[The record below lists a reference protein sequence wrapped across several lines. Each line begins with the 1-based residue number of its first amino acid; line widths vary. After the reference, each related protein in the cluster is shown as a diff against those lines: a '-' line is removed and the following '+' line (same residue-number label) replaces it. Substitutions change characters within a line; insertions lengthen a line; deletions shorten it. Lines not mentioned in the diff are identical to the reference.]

1 MEVNNF
7 KMKNIILL
15 ICVITALSIQ
25 AQKINWNN
33 VGPFP
38 IEEKGGIIFYN
49 IDGEKC
55 SDILYDKDQ
64 DDRYII
70 RDYNLYPVKKNGL
83 WGCINHEGKQIIP
96 CEYNHQLCP
105 IIIEGEV
112 YIPITNR
119 STGLRGVLNAYGKT
133 IIPCEYKDIEILE
146 YSYPKKYHLLFVQNV
161 NGKWGAINVKGEIV
175 IPIIYDEPQS
185 GKPSNLGLVFFRK
198 GDKWGGFNENG
209 KNVLPF
215 FFNYS
220 AQQPM
225 FTKQNVIVQT
235 MDKTWFACDKNG
247 NKKKL
252 NMDSQDEL
260 YIYPDDNILIAYTP
274 GKGDALF
281 DVASNKYV
289 SGRFYQ
295 IKLGYQRKFVADV
308 ETTNGFKSFIINDKG
323 QRISS
328 NEYDEVHYL
337 DYGYLEVKKDNRYG
351 VIDYKDRIIV
361 PFEYENS
368 NDINTLT
375 PNLFVVRKNGK
386 AGIVNLN
393 NQIVLDFL
401 YDGIA
406 FDEKT
411 KLIEITKDNKYN
423 FLDNKWNLGTSWVND
438 RLNREIEKYHYLY
451 SIEKSDV
458 DENIP
463 YNSTKNYD
471 TYVVIIANEN
481 YDESN
486 ISKVQFANNDGKSFH
501 DYCTNTLG
509 IPLKNIKYIED
520 ATFNQI
526 RYSINWISNIVKVQ
540 EKQPN
545 IIFYYSGHG
554 VPDETSRN
562 AFLLPSDGLAND
574 SQSGYS
580 LDLLYKQLG
589 ELHTNKTIVFLD
601 ACFSGTTREGK
612 MISMDSKGVAIK
624 SRPVQPK
631 GNMVVLSA
639 AQGDETAYPY
649 KKMKHGMFTYF
660 LLKKLQ
666 ETKGDASLGDLESY
680 INKQVRQNSVV
691 ENGKIQTP
699 TVSVSDKM
707 SLIWKS
713 LKLK

>member
-1 MEVNNF
+1 
-7 KMKNIILL
+7 MKNIILL

-96 CEYNHQLCP
+96 CEYNHELCP

-161 NGKWGAINVKGEIV
+161 NGKWGAINAKGEIV

-215 FFNYS
+215 IFNYS

-225 FTKQNVIVQT
+225 FTNQSVIVQT
-235 MDKTWFACDKNG
+235 TNKTWFACDKNG

-252 NMDSQDEL
+252 NIDSQDAFN
-260 YIYPDDNILIAYTP
+260 IYPDDNILIAHTP

-295 IKLGYQRKFVADV
+295 IALGYQRKFVALI
-308 ETTNGFKSFIINDKG
+308 ETTNGYKAFIINDKG

-328 NEYDEVHYL
+328 HEYDEIHYL
-337 DYGYLEVKKDNRYG
+337 HYGYIEVKKDGKYG
-351 VIDYKDRIIV
+351 VIDYNDRIII
-361 PFEYENS
+361 PFEYENF

-375 PNLFVVRKNGK
+375 PNLFSVRRNGREGVVNS
-386 AGIVNLN
+386 N
-393 NQIVLDFL
+393 NQNVVDFL

-612 MISMDSKGVAIK
+612 MISMDSKGVTIK

-631 GNMVVLSA
+631 GTMVVLSA

>member
-1 MEVNNF
+1 
-7 KMKNIILL
+7 MKNIILL

-96 CEYNHQLCP
+96 CEYNHELCP

-161 NGKWGAINVKGEIV
+161 NGKWGAINAKGEIV

-215 FFNYS
+215 IFNYS

-225 FTKQNVIVQT
+225 FTNQSVIVQT
-235 MDKTWFACDKNG
+235 TNKTWFACDKNG

-252 NMDSQDEL
+252 NIDSQDAFN
-260 YIYPDDNILIAYTP
+260 IYPDDNILIAHTP

-295 IKLGYQRKFVADV
+295 IALGYQRKFVALI
-308 ETTNGFKSFIINDKG
+308 ETTNGYKAFIINDKG

-328 NEYDEVHYL
+328 HEYDEIHYL
-337 DYGYLEVKKDNRYG
+337 YYGYIEVKKDGKYG
-351 VIDYKDRIIV
+351 VIDYNDRIII
-361 PFEYENS
+361 PFEYENF

-375 PNLFVVRKNGK
+375 PNLFSVRRNGREGVVNS
-386 AGIVNLN
+386 N
-393 NQIVLDFL
+393 NQNVVDFL

-612 MISMDSKGVAIK
+612 MISMDSKGVTIK

-631 GNMVVLSA
+631 GTMVVLSA

>member
-1 MEVNNF
+1 
-7 KMKNIILL
+7 MKNIILL

-96 CEYNHQLCP
+96 CEYNHELCP

-112 YIPITNR
+112 YIPVTNR
-119 STGLRGVLNAYGKT
+119 STGLWGILNAYGKT
-133 IIPCEYKDIEILE
+133 IIPCEYKEIEKLE
-146 YSYPKKYHLLFVQNV
+146 YSYPKMYHLLFVQNV

-198 GDKWGGFNENG
+198 GDKWGGFNEDG

-215 FFNYS
+215 ILNYS

-260 YIYPDDNILIAYTP
+260 YIYPDDNILIAHTP

-289 SGRFYQ
+289 SGRFYD
-295 IKLGYQRKFVADV
+295 IALGYQRKFVAQIK
-308 ETTNGFKSFIINDKG
+308 TTNGYKAFIINDKG

-328 NEYDEVHYL
+328 HEYDEIHYL
-337 DYGYLEVKKDNRYG
+337 DYGYIEVKKDGKYG
-351 VIDYKDRIIV
+351 VIDYNDRIII
-361 PFEYENS
+361 PFEYENF

-375 PNLFVVRKNGK
+375 PNLFSVRRNGREGVVNS
-386 AGIVNLN
+386 N
-393 NQIVLDFL
+393 NQNVVDFL

-486 ISKVQFANNDGKSFH
+486 ISKVQFAKNDGKSFH

-526 RYSINWISNIVKVQ
+526 RYSINWISNI
-540 EKQPN
+540 
-545 IIFYYSGHG
+545 GH
-554 VPDETSRN
+554 
-562 AFLLPSDGLAND
+562 
-574 SQSGYS
+574 
-580 LDLLYKQLG
+580 
-589 ELHTNKTIVFLD
+589 
-601 ACFSGTTREGK
+601 
-612 MISMDSKGVAIK
+612 
-624 SRPVQPK
+624 
-631 GNMVVLSA
+631 
-639 AQGDETAYPY
+639 
-649 KKMKHGMFTYF
+649 
-660 LLKKLQ
+660 
-666 ETKGDASLGDLESY
+666 
-680 INKQVRQNSVV
+680 
-691 ENGKIQTP
+691 
-699 TVSVSDKM
+699 VS
-707 SLIWKS
+707 
-713 LKLK
+713 

>member
-96 CEYNHQLCP
+96 CEYNHELCP

-161 NGKWGAINVKGEIV
+161 NGKWGAINAKGEIV

-215 FFNYS
+215 IFNYS

-225 FTKQNVIVQT
+225 FTNQSVIVQT
-235 MDKTWFACDKNG
+235 TNKTWFACDKNG

-252 NMDSQDEL
+252 NIDSQDAFN
-260 YIYPDDNILIAYTP
+260 IYPDDNILIAHTP

-295 IKLGYQRKFVADV
+295 IALGYQRKFVALI
-308 ETTNGFKSFIINDKG
+308 ETTNGYKAFIINDKG

-328 NEYDEVHYL
+328 HEYDEIHYL
-337 DYGYLEVKKDNRYG
+337 HYGYIEVKKDGKYG
-351 VIDYKDRIIV
+351 VIDYNNRIII
-361 PFEYENS
+361 PFEYENF

-375 PNLFVVRKNGK
+375 PNLFSVRRNGREGVVNS
-386 AGIVNLN
+386 N
-393 NQIVLDFL
+393 NQNVVDFL

-612 MISMDSKGVAIK
+612 MISMDSKGVTIK

>member
-1 MEVNNF
+1 M
-7 KMKNIILL
+7 
-15 ICVITALSIQ
+15 
-25 AQKINWNN
+25 
-33 VGPFP
+33 
-38 IEEKGGIIFYN
+38 
-49 IDGEKC
+49 
-55 SDILYDKDQ
+55 
-64 DDRYII
+64 
-70 RDYNLYPVKKNGL
+70 

-96 CEYNHQLCP
+96 CEYNHQLWP

-119 STGLRGVLNAYGKT
+119 STGLWGVLNAYGKT

-198 GDKWGGFNENG
+198 GDKWGGFNEDG

-215 FFNYS
+215 IFNYS

-235 MDKTWFACDKNG
+235 MDNTWFACDKNG

-252 NMDSQDEL
+252 NIDSCERL
-260 YIYPDDNILIAYTP
+260 NTYPDDNLLVVSMYHS
-274 GKGDALF
+274 DALF
-281 DVASNKYV
+281 DVTSNKYV

-295 IKLGYQRKFVADV
+295 IALEYQRKFVADV

-337 DYGYLEVKKDNRYG
+337 EYGYLEVKKDNRYG
-351 VIDYKDRIIV
+351 VIDYNDRIIV

-368 NDINTLT
+368 SDINTLT
-375 PNLFVVRKNGK
+375 PNMFVVIKNGK
-386 AGIVNLN
+386 TGIVNLN
-393 NQIVLDFL
+393 NQKVLDFL
-401 YDGIA
+401 YDYISI
-406 FDEKT
+406 DKKT
-411 KLIEITKDNKYN
+411 KLLEVTNDNKYN
-423 FLDNKWNLGTSWVND
+423 FLDDKCNLVISWVND
-438 RLNREIEKYHYLY
+438 ELNLEIEKYHYLY

-463 YNSTKNYD
+463 YNNTKNND

-486 ISKVQFANNDGKSFH
+486 ISKVQFAKNDGKSFH

-509 IPLKNIKYIED
+509 IPLENIKYIED
-520 ATFNQI
+520 ATLNKI
-526 RYSINWISNIVKVQ
+526 RYGINWISNIVKVQ

-545 IIFYYSGHG
+545 VIFYYSGHG

-562 AFLLPSDGLAND
+562 AYLLPSDGLAND
-574 SQSGYS
+574 FQSGYS

-589 ELHTNKTIVFLD
+589 ELHTNKTIVLLD

-612 MISMDSKGVAIK
+612 MMTTDSKGVAIK
-624 SRPVQPK
+624 SKPVQPK

-639 AQGDETAYPY
+639 SQGDETAYPY
-649 KKMKHGMFTYF
+649 KKKKHGMFTYF

-666 ETKGDASLGDLESY
+666 ETKGNVSLGELETY
-680 INKQVRQNSVV
+680 LNKKVNQQSFV
-691 ENGKIQTP
+691 EIGKFQTP
-699 TVSVSDKM
+699 TVNVSN
-707 SLIWKS
+707 SLTEKWKA
-713 LKLK
+713 LKIY

>member
-1 MEVNNF
+1 
-7 KMKNIILL
+7 MKNIILL

-96 CEYNHQLCP
+96 CEYNHELCP

-198 GDKWGGFNENG
+198 GDKWGGFNEDG

-215 FFNYS
+215 IFNYS

-295 IKLGYQRKFVADV
+295 IKLEYQRKFVADV

-328 NEYDEVHYL
+328 NEYDEVDYL

-351 VIDYKDRIIV
+351 VIDYNDRIIV

-401 YDGIA
+401 YDGVSI
-406 FDEKT
+406 DEKT
-411 KLIEITKDNKYN
+411 KLLEVSNDNKYN
-423 FLDNKWNLGTSWVND
+423 FLDDKWNLAISWVNFND
-438 RLNREIEKYHYLY
+438 ELNYEIEKYHYLY

-463 YNSTKNYD
+463 YNSTKNND

-486 ISKVQFANNDGKSFH
+486 ISKVQFAKNDGKSFH

-562 AFLLPSDGLAND
+562 AYLLPSDGLAND

>member
-96 CEYNHQLCP
+96 CEYNHELCP

-198 GDKWGGFNENG
+198 GDKWGGFNEDG

-215 FFNYS
+215 IFNYS

-295 IKLGYQRKFVADV
+295 IALGYQRKFVALI
-308 ETTNGFKSFIINDKG
+308 ETTNGYKAFIINDKG

-328 NEYDEVHYL
+328 HEYDEIHYL
-337 DYGYLEVKKDNRYG
+337 DYGYIEVKKDGKYG
-351 VIDYKDRIIV
+351 VIDYNDRIII
-361 PFEYENS
+361 PFEYENF

-375 PNLFVVRKNGK
+375 PNLFSVRRNGREGVVNS
-386 AGIVNLN
+386 N
-393 NQIVLDFL
+393 NQNVVDFL

>member
-1 MEVNNF
+1 
-7 KMKNIILL
+7 MKNIILL

-96 CEYNHQLCP
+96 CEYNHELCP

-215 FFNYS
+215 IFNYS

-351 VIDYKDRIIV
+351 VIDYNDRIIV

-375 PNLFVVRKNGK
+375 PNLFVVSKNGK

-540 EKQPN
+540 EKHPN

>member
-1 MEVNNF
+1 
-7 KMKNIILL
+7 MKNIILL

-96 CEYNHQLCP
+96 CEYNHELCP

-215 FFNYS
+215 IFNYS

-235 MDKTWFACDKNG
+235 MDKTWLACDKNG

-260 YIYPDDNILIAYTP
+260 HIYPDDNILIANTP
-274 GKGDALF
+274 GKGEALF

-289 SGRFYQ
+289 SGRFDQ
-295 IKLGYQRKFVADV
+295 IKLEYQRKFVADV

-328 NEYDEVHYL
+328 NEYDEVDYL
-337 DYGYLEVKKDNRYG
+337 DYGYLEVKKSNRYG
-351 VIDYKDRIIV
+351 VIDYNDRIIV
-361 PFEYENS
+361 PFEYENAS
-368 NDINTLT
+368 DINTLT

-386 AGIVNLN
+386 EAIVNLN

-401 YDGIA
+401 YDYIGI
-406 FDEKT
+406 DNNT
-411 KLIEITKDNKYN
+411 KLLEVIKDNKYS
-423 FLDNKWNLGTSWVND
+423 FLDLNFDLATSWVND
-438 RLNREIEKYHYLY
+438 RLNLEVEKYHYLY

-463 YNSTKNYD
+463 YNSTKNND

-612 MISMDSKGVAIK
+612 MISMDSKGVTIK

>member
-1 MEVNNF
+1 
-7 KMKNIILL
+7 MKNIILL

-96 CEYNHQLCP
+96 CEYNHELCP

-112 YIPITNR
+112 YIPVTNR
-119 STGLRGVLNAYGKT
+119 STGLWGILNAYGKT
-133 IIPCEYKDIEILE
+133 IIPCEYKEIEMLK
-146 YSYPKKYHLLFVQNV
+146 YSYPKMYHLLFVQNV

-198 GDKWGGFNENG
+198 GDKWGGFNEDG

-215 FFNYS
+215 IFNYS

-260 YIYPDDNILIAYTP
+260 HIYPDDNILIAYTP
-274 GKGDALF
+274 GKGEALF

-295 IKLGYQRKFVADV
+295 IALEYQRKFVALI
-308 ETTNGFKSFIINDKG
+308 ETTNGYKAFIINDKG

-328 NEYDEVHYL
+328 HEYDEIHYL
-337 DYGYLEVKKDNRYG
+337 DYGYIEVKKDGKYG
-351 VIDYKDRIIV
+351 VIDYNDRIII
-361 PFEYENS
+361 PFEYENF

-375 PNLFVVRKNGK
+375 PNLFVVSKNGK

-486 ISKVQFANNDGKSFH
+486 ISKVQFAKNDGKSFH

-562 AFLLPSDGLAND
+562 AYLLPSDGLAND

>member
-96 CEYNHQLCP
+96 CEYNHELCP

-215 FFNYS
+215 IFNYS

-351 VIDYKDRIIV
+351 VIDYNDRIIV

-411 KLIEITKDNKYN
+411 KLIEITKDKKYN

-612 MISMDSKGVAIK
+612 MISMDSKGVSIK

>member
-215 FFNYS
+215 IFNYS

-545 IIFYYSGHG
+545 IIFYYSVHG

>member
-1 MEVNNF
+1 M
-7 KMKNIILL
+7 
-15 ICVITALSIQ
+15 
-25 AQKINWNN
+25 
-33 VGPFP
+33 
-38 IEEKGGIIFYN
+38 
-49 IDGEKC
+49 
-55 SDILYDKDQ
+55 
-64 DDRYII
+64 
-70 RDYNLYPVKKNGL
+70 
-83 WGCINHEGKQIIP
+83 
-96 CEYNHQLCP
+96 
-105 IIIEGEV
+105 
-112 YIPITNR
+112 
-119 STGLRGVLNAYGKT
+119 
-133 IIPCEYKDIEILE
+133 DIEILE

-198 GDKWGGFNENG
+198 GDKWGGFNEDG

-215 FFNYS
+215 IFNYS

-235 MDKTWFACDKNG
+235 MDNTWFACDKNG

-252 NMDSQDEL
+252 NIDSCERL
-260 YIYPDDNILIAYTP
+260 NTYPDDNLLVVSMYHS
-274 GKGDALF
+274 DALF
-281 DVASNKYV
+281 DVTSNKYV

-295 IKLGYQRKFVADV
+295 IALEYQRKFVADV

-337 DYGYLEVKKDNRYG
+337 EYGYLEVKKDNRYG
-351 VIDYKDRIIV
+351 VIDYNDRIIV

-368 NDINTLT
+368 SDINTLT
-375 PNLFVVRKNGK
+375 PNMFVVIKNGK

-393 NQIVLDFL
+393 NQKVLDFL
-401 YDGIA
+401 YDYISI
-406 FDEKT
+406 DKKT
-411 KLIEITKDNKYN
+411 KLLEVTNDNKYN
-423 FLDNKWNLGTSWVND
+423 FLDDKCNLAISWVND
-438 RLNREIEKYHYLY
+438 ELNLEIEKYHYLY

-463 YNSTKNYD
+463 YNNTKNND

-486 ISKVQFANNDGKSFH
+486 ISKVQFAKNDGKSFH

-509 IPLKNIKYIED
+509 IPLENIKYIED
-520 ATFNQI
+520 ATLNKI
-526 RYSINWISNIVKVQ
+526 RYGINWISNIVKVQ

-545 IIFYYSGHG
+545 VIFYYSGHG

-562 AFLLPSDGLAND
+562 AYLLPSDGLAND
-574 SQSGYS
+574 FQSGYS

-589 ELHTNKTIVFLD
+589 ELHTNKTIVLLD

-612 MISMDSKGVAIK
+612 MMTTDSKGVAIK
-624 SRPVQPK
+624 SKPVQPK

-639 AQGDETAYPY
+639 SQGDETAYPY
-649 KKMKHGMFTYF
+649 KKKKHGMFTYF

-666 ETKGDASLGDLESY
+666 ETKGNVSLGELETY
-680 INKQVRQNSVV
+680 LNKKVNQQSFI
-691 ENGKIQTP
+691 EIGKFQTP
-699 TVSVSDKM
+699 TVNVSN
-707 SLIWKS
+707 SLTEKWKA
-713 LKLK
+713 LKIY

>member
-1 MEVNNF
+1 
-7 KMKNIILL
+7 MKNIILL

-70 RDYNLYPVKKNGL
+70 RDYNLYSVKKNGL

-215 FFNYS
+215 IFNYS

>member
-1 MEVNNF
+1 
-7 KMKNIILL
+7 MKNIILL

-25 AQKINWNN
+25 AQKTNWNN

-96 CEYNHQLCP
+96 CEYNHELCP

-198 GDKWGGFNENG
+198 GDKWGGFNEDG

-215 FFNYS
+215 IFNYS

-235 MDKTWFACDKNG
+235 MDKTWYACDKNG

-252 NMDSQDEL
+252 NMDSQDKL

-295 IKLGYQRKFVADV
+295 IKLEYQRKFVADV

-328 NEYDEVHYL
+328 NEYDEVDYL

-351 VIDYKDRIIV
+351 VIDYNDRIIV

-401 YDGIA
+401 YDGVSI
-406 FDEKT
+406 DEKT
-411 KLIEITKDNKYN
+411 ILLEVSNDNKYN
-423 FLDNKWNLGTSWVND
+423 FLDDKWNLAISWVNVND
-438 RLNREIEKYHYLY
+438 ELNYEIEKYHYLY

-463 YNSTKNYD
+463 YNSIKNND

-486 ISKVQFANNDGKSFH
+486 ISKVQFAKNDGKSFH

>member
-96 CEYNHQLCP
+96 CEYNHELCP

-215 FFNYS
+215 IFNYS

-351 VIDYKDRIIV
+351 VIDYNDRIIV

-411 KLIEITKDNKYN
+411 KLIEITKDKKYN

-601 ACFSGTTREGK
+601 ASFSGTTREGK
-612 MISMDSKGVAIK
+612 MISMDSKGVSIK

>member
-1 MEVNNF
+1 
-7 KMKNIILL
+7 MKNIILL

-96 CEYNHQLCP
+96 CEYNHELCP

-215 FFNYS
+215 IFNYS

-351 VIDYKDRIIV
+351 VIDYNDRIIV

-411 KLIEITKDNKYN
+411 KLIEITKDKKYN

-481 YDESN
+481 YDESS

-612 MISMDSKGVAIK
+612 MISMDSKGVSIK

>member
-215 FFNYS
+215 IFNYS

>member
-70 RDYNLYPVKKNGL
+70 RDYNLYSVKKNGL

-215 FFNYS
+215 IFNYS

>member
-96 CEYNHQLCP
+96 CEYNHELCP

-161 NGKWGAINVKGEIV
+161 NGKWGAINAKGEIV

-215 FFNYS
+215 IFNYS

-225 FTKQNVIVQT
+225 FTNQSVIVQT
-235 MDKTWFACDKNG
+235 TNKTWFACDKNG

-252 NMDSQDEL
+252 NIDSQDAFN
-260 YIYPDDNILIAYTP
+260 IYPDDNILIAHTP

-295 IKLGYQRKFVADV
+295 IALGYQRKFVALI
-308 ETTNGFKSFIINDKG
+308 ETTNGYKAFIINDKG

-328 NEYDEVHYL
+328 HEYDEIHYL
-337 DYGYLEVKKDNRYG
+337 HYGYIEVKKDGKYG
-351 VIDYKDRIIV
+351 VIDYNDRIII
-361 PFEYENS
+361 PFEYENF

-375 PNLFVVRKNGK
+375 PNLFSVRRNGREGVVNS
-386 AGIVNLN
+386 N
-393 NQIVLDFL
+393 NQNVVDFL

-612 MISMDSKGVAIK
+612 MISMDSKGVTIK

-631 GNMVVLSA
+631 GTMVVLSA

>member
-146 YSYPKKYHLLFVQNV
+146 YSYPKKYHLLFVQNI

-215 FFNYS
+215 IFNYS

-351 VIDYKDRIIV
+351 VIDYNDRIIV

-612 MISMDSKGVAIK
+612 MISMDSKGVSIK

>member
-215 FFNYS
+215 IFNYS

-351 VIDYKDRIIV
+351 VIDYNDRIIV

-562 AFLLPSDGLAND
+562 AYLLPSDGLAND

>member
-1 MEVNNF
+1 
-7 KMKNIILL
+7 MKNIILL

-96 CEYNHQLCP
+96 CEYNHELCP

-215 FFNYS
+215 IFNYS

-351 VIDYKDRIIV
+351 VIDYNDRIIV

-411 KLIEITKDNKYN
+411 KLIEITKDKKYN

-574 SQSGYS
+574 TQSGYS

-612 MISMDSKGVAIK
+612 MISMDSKGVSIK

>member
-1 MEVNNF
+1 MKVN
-7 KMKNIILL
+7 K
-15 ICVITALSIQ
+15 
-25 AQKINWNN
+25 
-33 VGPFP
+33 
-38 IEEKGGIIFYN
+38 
-49 IDGEKC
+49 
-55 SDILYDKDQ
+55 
-64 DDRYII
+64 
-70 RDYNLYPVKKNGL
+70 
-83 WGCINHEGKQIIP
+83 IIP
-96 CEYNHQLCP
+96 CEYNHELCP

-112 YIPITNR
+112 YIPVTNR
-119 STGLRGVLNAYGKT
+119 STGLWGILNAYGKT
-133 IIPCEYKDIEILE
+133 IIPCEYKEIQKLE
-146 YSYPKKYHLLFVQNV
+146 YSYPKMYHLLFVQNV

-198 GDKWGGFNENG
+198 GDKWGGFNEDG

-215 FFNYS
+215 IFNYS

-295 IKLGYQRKFVADV
+295 IQLGYQRKFVADV

-337 DYGYLEVKKDNRYG
+337 DYGYLKVKKDNRYG
-351 VIDYKDRIIV
+351 VIDYNDRIIV

-368 NDINTLT
+368 NDIYTLT
-375 PNLFVVRKNGK
+375 PNLFVVIKNGK

>member
-1 MEVNNF
+1 
-7 KMKNIILL
+7 MKNIILL

-96 CEYNHQLCP
+96 CEYNHELCP

-215 FFNYS
+215 IFNYS

-235 MDKTWFACDKNG
+235 MDKTWLACDKNG

-260 YIYPDDNILIAYTP
+260 HIYPDDNILIANTP
-274 GKGDALF
+274 GKGEALF

-289 SGRFYQ
+289 SGRFDQ
-295 IKLGYQRKFVADV
+295 IKLEYQRKFVADV

-328 NEYDEVHYL
+328 NEYDEVDYL
-337 DYGYLEVKKDNRYG
+337 DYGYLEVKKGNRYG
-351 VIDYKDRIIV
+351 VIDYNDRIIV
-361 PFEYENS
+361 PFEYENF

-375 PNLFVVRKNGK
+375 PNLFVVSKNGK

-401 YDGIA
+401 YDGVSI
-406 FDEKT
+406 DEKT
-411 KLIEITKDNKYN
+411 KLLEVSNDNKYN
-423 FLDNKWNLGTSWVND
+423 FLDDKWNLAISWVND
-438 RLNREIEKYHYLY
+438 ELNYEIEKYHYLY

-463 YNSTKNYD
+463 YNSTKNND

-486 ISKVQFANNDGKSFH
+486 ISKVQFAKNDGKSFH

-562 AFLLPSDGLAND
+562 AYLLPSDGLAND

-624 SRPVQPK
+624 SRPGQPK

>member
-1 MEVNNF
+1 
-7 KMKNIILL
+7 MKNIILL

-96 CEYNHQLCP
+96 CEYNHELCP

-215 FFNYS
+215 IFNYS

-295 IKLGYQRKFVADV
+295 IELGYQRKFVADV

-337 DYGYLEVKKDNRYG
+337 HYGYLEVKKDNRYG
-351 VIDYKDRIIV
+351 VIDYNDRIIV

-375 PNLFVVRKNGK
+375 PNLFVVSKNGK

-423 FLDNKWNLGTSWVND
+423 FLDNKWNLGTYWVND
-438 RLNREIEKYHYLY
+438 RLNHEIEKYHYLY

>member
-1 MEVNNF
+1 
-7 KMKNIILL
+7 MKNIILL

-96 CEYNHQLCP
+96 CEYNHELCP

-146 YSYPKKYHLLFVQNV
+146 YSYPKMYHLLFVQNV

-198 GDKWGGFNENG
+198 GDKWGGFNEDG
-209 KNVLPF
+209 KNIFPF
-215 FFNYS
+215 IFNYS
-220 AQQPM
+220 AQQPN

-260 YIYPDDNILIAYTP
+260 HIYPDDNILIAHTP

-289 SGRFYQ
+289 SGRFDQ
-295 IKLGYQRKFVADV
+295 IALGYQRKFVAQI
-308 ETTNGFKSFIINDKG
+308 ETTNGYKAFIINDKG

-328 NEYDEVHYL
+328 HEYDEIHYL
-337 DYGYLEVKKDNRYG
+337 DYGYIEVKKDGKYG
-351 VIDYKDRIIV
+351 VIDYNDRIII
-361 PFEYENS
+361 PFEYENF

-375 PNLFVVRKNGK
+375 PNLFVVSKNGK

-401 YDGIA
+401 YDGVSI
-406 FDEKT
+406 DEKT
-411 KLIEITKDNKYN
+411 KLLEVSNDNKYN
-423 FLDNKWNLGTSWVND
+423 FLDDKWNLGTSWVND

-540 EKQPN
+540 EKHPN

-562 AFLLPSDGLAND
+562 AYLLPSDGLAND

-624 SRPVQPK
+624 SRPGQPK

>member
-1 MEVNNF
+1 
-7 KMKNIILL
+7 
-15 ICVITALSIQ
+15 
-25 AQKINWNN
+25 
-33 VGPFP
+33 
-38 IEEKGGIIFYN
+38 
-49 IDGEKC
+49 
-55 SDILYDKDQ
+55 
-64 DDRYII
+64 
-70 RDYNLYPVKKNGL
+70 
-83 WGCINHEGKQIIP
+83 
-96 CEYNHQLCP
+96 
-105 IIIEGEV
+105 
-112 YIPITNR
+112 
-119 STGLRGVLNAYGKT
+119 
-133 IIPCEYKDIEILE
+133 
-146 YSYPKKYHLLFVQNV
+146 
-161 NGKWGAINVKGEIV
+161 
-175 IPIIYDEPQS
+175 
-185 GKPSNLGLVFFRK
+185 
-198 GDKWGGFNENG
+198 
-209 KNVLPF
+209 
-215 FFNYS
+215 
-220 AQQPM
+220 M

-351 VIDYKDRIIV
+351 VIDYNDRIIV

-411 KLIEITKDNKYN
+411 KLIEITKDKKYN

-612 MISMDSKGVAIK
+612 MISMDSKGVSIK